1 MNSNYYFANR
11 FSMLPNNTDF
21 LPYDINVLK
30 KIQEES
36 ERRKRPKLNY
46 SFHTLFSPFIAD
58 AVGASPNY
66 DIEAKAVELL
76 DRKKSSVYSYHTFML
91 PFNIEDPRGKTEFDF
106 ESVAEYFK
114 ENGMW
119 YSDECCS
126 ENGKRKFPFNRP
138 SKFKKHSSAKGCA
151 CLDVDKILRTV
162 TALDGDEEDAELEN
176 IRLAYQEYQYFN
188 PAMRNA
194 LYTSL
199 NNNSHSEISHTFEF
213 RPEGRDK
220 KLQAHYYI
228 TRNITYDLHVNAVR
242 VMLFNTGIGIF
253 MLECEN
259 HGLAKDGKRVR
270 QTLNPLR
277 PSTNTAEGSIFRC
290 CPFPIPKDI
299 FRFVP
304 TALTLSLQ
312 RAGMRTGR
320 LKLNVFRIISR
331 ILFTNAETRKCF

>member
-21 LPYDINVLK
+21 LPYDTNVLK

-106 ESVAEYFK
+106 ESVVEYFK

-126 ENGKRKFPFNRP
+126 ENGKRKFPFNLL
-138 SKFKKHSSAKGCA
+138 SKRKKNSSAKGCA
-151 CLDVDKILRTV
+151 CLDVDKILHL
-162 TALDGDEEDAELEN
+162 TAIRKMPSLKISGLHIRN
-176 IRLAYQEYQYFN
+176 ISISTLQC
-188 PAMRNA
+188 AMRC
-194 LYTSL
+194 
-199 NNNSHSEISHTFEF
+199 I
-213 RPEGRDK
+213 
-220 KLQAHYYI
+220 
-228 TRNITYDLHVNAVR
+228 
-242 VMLFNTGIGIF
+242 
-253 MLECEN
+253 
-259 HGLAKDGKRVR
+259 
-270 QTLNPLR
+270 PL
-277 PSTNTAEGSIFRC
+277 
-290 CPFPIPKDI
+290 
-299 FRFVP
+299 
-304 TALTLSLQ
+304 
-312 RAGMRTGR
+312 
-320 LKLNVFRIISR
+320 
-331 ILFTNAETRKCF
+331 